1 MIMIKSN
8 RVFAEELYHFL
19 KDNGASGRFTDAP
32 VEKCIAE
39 LETYLSDLYRVRETI
54 KDIEEIGDMLNDH
67 EFYVSDLKPLL
78 YSLREIERELEAES
92 RRRMVGDTAYEIMH
106 AVRVGDKE
114 IIFAEDKEAKDG
126 MFWLVGDVT
135 SNGILGNYAD
145 CQVSGDYLEVLAE
158 FTGRVNAQ
166 IEAMRSEITQS
177 KTQCPVFTAE
187 HCYRNDYSQSIDGKI
202 VAIKAEVLR
211 PEYRRG
217 EVQIVLVSGGNG
229 ARGNSHGR
237 AVFCYHLNDGKQT
250 RFERH
255 DVQGEVKPEFI
266 PKWALDK
273 AAEIQAE
280 KAAPQKNQ
288 KNREAR

>member
-1 MIMIKSN
+1 MIKSN
-8 RVFAEELYHFL
+8 RVFAEELYDFL
-19 KDNGASGRFTDAP
+19 KANDESGHYENTPA
-32 VEKCIAE
+32 EMCIAE
-39 LETYLSDLYRVRETI
+39 LENYLSDLHRVREI
-54 KDIEEIGDMLNDH
+54 IDDIEEISDSFSTH
-67 EFYVSDLKPLL
+67 EFYVDTVKPLL
-78 YSLREIERELEAES
+78 YSLREIEGELEAES
-92 RRRMVGDTAYEIMH
+92 RRRMVGDTNYEVKN
-106 AVRVGDKE
+106 AFRVGDKE
-114 IIFAEDKEAKDG
+114 IVFAEDKEAKDG
-126 MFWLVGDVT
+126 MCWFVGDYT
-135 SNGILGNYAD
+135 QNEILAQYAD
-145 CQVSGDYLEVLAE
+145 CHAGDDYLEMLSE

-166 IEAMRSEITQS
+166 IEAMRSEISQS

-187 HCYRNDYSQSIDGKI
+187 HCYPNDYKQSIDGKI
-202 VAIKAEVLR
+202 VAIKAEILR

-217 EVQIVLVSGGNG
+217 EVQIILVSGGNG

-255 DVQGEVKPEFI
+255 DVQGEVKHEFV

-273 AAEIQAE
+273 AAEIQAA